1 MIATL
6 AFFALAQPSPPP
18 AAAAAAPTAQTAA
31 PIAAP
36 VAAPVAAQAA
46 AQAASNA
53 KDDYDRVAQIYAQ
66 TCDDRAYGSY
76 DDLCDQLQKQLRQY
90 RIELDRHA
98 REAASNPA
106 KAPSAPRP

>member
-46 AQAASNA
+46 SNA

-76 DDLCDQLQKQLRQY
+76 DDLCDPLQKQLRQY
-90 RIELDRHA
+90 RIELDRQA
-98 REAASNPA
+98 REAASNPE

>member
-6 AFFALAQPSPPP
+6 AFFALTQPSPP

-36 VAAPVAAQAA
+36 VA

-90 RIELDRHA
+90 RIELDRQA
-98 REAASNPA
+98 REAASNPE

>member
-6 AFFALAQPSPPP
+6 AFFALTQPSPP

-36 VAAPVAAQAA
+36 VAAPVA

-90 RIELDRHA
+90 RIELDRQA
-98 REAASNPA
+98 REAASNPE

>member
-36 VAAPVAAQAA
+36 VA

>member
-36 VAAPVAAQAA
+36 VA

-90 RIELDRHA
+90 RIELDRQA
-98 REAASNPA
+98 REAASNPE